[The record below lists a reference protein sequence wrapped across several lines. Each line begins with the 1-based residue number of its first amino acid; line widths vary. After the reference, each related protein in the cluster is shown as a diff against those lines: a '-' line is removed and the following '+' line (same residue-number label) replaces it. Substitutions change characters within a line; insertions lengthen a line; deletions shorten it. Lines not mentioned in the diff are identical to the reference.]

1 MTTSQKFHLFDFL
14 DRVIFPNIVS
24 LDQCHMS
31 AWSQQLNTWSQR
43 WPNDWV
49 DVLFA
54 CLKSLKVFD
63 CFKYYFLV
71 YDGSQETIADDLGID
86 NTVYVGDDTEVNN
99 TVYVGDDTE
108 IDNTVYV
115 EDDTDVNNTVFVGDD
130 METDNTVYGEDGC
143 GGDLPSTNWHN

>member
-1 MTTSQKFHLFDFL
+1 
-14 DRVIFPNIVS
+14 
-24 LDQCHMS
+24 MS

-43 WPNDWV
+43 WSNDWV

-54 CLKSLKVFD
+54 CLKSLEVFD

-108 IDNTVYV
+108 ANNTVYV
-115 EDDTDVNNTVFVGDD
+115 GDDTEVNNTVYVGDD
-130 METDNTVYGEDGC
+130 TEVINIVYAGDDTEVNNSVYVGDDTEIDNTVYGEDGC
-143 GGDLPSTNWHN
+143 GGDLPSTNWLHN